1 MDNNQK
7 TNASKIMSANVVTPK
22 RKSTGYTI
30 LTSASIIFAVGILIF
45 ILAYVSIKGIPHLK
59 PSLFSFEYT
68 SENVSMM
75 PSIITTIIM
84 VVVSI
89 IISAFIGVSTAIY
102 LVEYSKPGSKFV
114 QIIRIV
120 TETLAGIPSIVYGL
134 FGFLFF
140 GIALKFGY
148 SLISG
153 VLTICIMILPPIVRS
168 TEEALLSVDNGY
180 REGSYA
186 LGAGNLR
193 TIFRIVLPPAMPGIL
208 SGIILAIGRIVG
220 ETAALLYT
228 LGSSTNIPSTPMES
242 GSTLAL
248 HMYKLSS
255 EVRHTGE
262 AYATGFILLVIVF
275 VLNFM
280 SSRLAKKLGGK
291 N

>member
-1 MDNNQK
+1 MQNNFE
-7 TNASKIMSANVVTPK
+7 TNASKIMSENVVSPK
-22 RKSTGYTI
+22 RKSLGYAI
-30 LTSASIIFAVGILIF
+30 LTSGSIIFAVGILIF
-45 ILAYVSIKGIPHLK
+45 ILAYVSIRGIPYLK
-59 PSLFSFEYT
+59 PSMFSFEYT

-75 PSIITTIIM
+75 PAIITTIMM

-89 IISAFIGVSTAIY
+89 IISAIIGVSTAIY

-114 QIIRIV
+114 QMIRIV

-148 SLISG
+148 SVLSG

-168 TEEALLSVDNGY
+168 TEEALLSVDDGY
-180 REGSYA
+180 RHGSYA
-186 LGAGNLR
+186 LGAGHLR
-193 TIFRIVLPPAMPGIL
+193 TIFKIVLPPAMPGIL

-228 LGSSTNIPSTPMES
+228 LGSSTNIPTTPMES

-255 EVRHTGE
+255 EARHTGE
-262 AYATGFILLVIVF
+262 AYATGFVLLAIVF
-275 VLNFM
+275 LLNYI
-280 SSRLAKKLGGK
+280 SGRLAKKLGGK
-291 N
+291 